1 MILEKINNEVYAV
14 TKTKID
20 IGMVDEEIEMLANEI
35 EMLTIRREELIAEKK
50 DIETLYTKGI

>member
-20 IGMVDEEIEMLANEI
+20 IGMVDEEIKMLANEI

-50 DIETLYTKGI
+50 DIETLYTKEI